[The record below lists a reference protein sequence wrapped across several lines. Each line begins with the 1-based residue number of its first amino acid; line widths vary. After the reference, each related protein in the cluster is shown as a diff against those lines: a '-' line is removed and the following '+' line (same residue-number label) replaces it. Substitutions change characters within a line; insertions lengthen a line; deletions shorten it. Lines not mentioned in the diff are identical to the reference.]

1 MDRAHIEGV
10 QLCVLVRINE
20 KLYKMTAFCKLI
32 KFYKSQ
38 KNIQSRVQAVSP
50 KAYIGAL
57 LSIRRWIE
65 HILKVCN
72 VVFWFELMKNCKN
85 DSLS

>member
-1 MDRAHIEGV
+1 
-10 QLCVLVRINE
+10 
-20 KLYKMTAFCKLI
+20 MTAFCKLI
-32 KFYKSQ
+32 KFYQIKE
-38 KNIQSRVQAVSP
+38 NVQSRVQAVSS

-72 VVFWFELMKNCKN
+72 VVFWFALIKN
-85 DSLS
+85 

>member
-1 MDRAHIEGV
+1 M
-10 QLCVLVRINE
+10 L
-20 KLYKMTAFCKLI
+20 T
-32 KFYKSQ
+32 KFYKILE
-38 KNIQSRVQAVSP
+38 NIQSRVQAVSP

-57 LSIRRWIE
+57 LSIDRWIG
-65 HILKVCN
+65 HMLKVCN